1 MSDANLNLTQD
12 FPPVSYDA
20 WREVVEQALKGAD
33 FDKKLVTRLY
43 DGIALQ
49 PIYTKADFDAEGDPS
64 GFPGF
69 ASYQRGASAGGTAAQ
84 GWDIRQAF
92 SHPDVKQA
100 NKEILTDLERG
111 VTSVLLRL
119 DACGKAG
126 LDPDHDFG
134 PDLAGVDGLMVATA
148 DDLDSALA
156 GVMLD
161 ICPVALDAGAGA
173 VAAAALMAEV
183 WRKRGCTGEAAMGA
197 FNIDPLG
204 TLAATGQHPQ
214 GIDKALKDMA
224 GMAAWTA
231 KTHPNVTAVGVNTS
245 DVYNAGA
252 SDVLDL
258 GAAMATGVAYLRAM
272 TDAGLSIDEACRQ
285 IAFTLSVGTDQFL
298 SIAKLRAARMLWAR
312 VAEACGAS
320 ENARRMVLN
329 VDVSDRV
336 LTQRDP
342 WVNMLRVTVGV
353 FAAAA
358 GGADSI
364 TSPAFE
370 KPLGLPTGFGRRV
383 ARNTQIILAEESNLG
398 RIIDPAG
405 GSWYVETLTRQVAER
420 AWEEFQAIE
429 AMGGMTEALTS
440 GKLRAKIDAAW
451 AERRKAIAKRKD
463 ALTGVNEFPN
473 LTEKPVE
480 VQTPDIPT
488 LQKGAIAR
496 LKPYARSASGNTAE
510 ALVEAA
516 KTATLGALTQA
527 LGGEPTTA
535 QRLPIHRLAEDWEDL
550 RDASDMM
557 LLTEGRRPQVFLAN
571 MGRVAQHTARASY
584 ARNFFE
590 AGGIEALSNNGFA
603 EADAAARA
611 FAESGAKIAVLCGS
625 DDQYAEQAAAFVA
638 ALKQAGANRVY
649 MAGRPATDQKA
660 AYDAAGTDE
669 YIFVGCEALD
679 ILRSAHAYLGVPQ
692 S

>member
-1 MSDANLNLTQD
+1 MSEAHLNLTQD
-12 FPPVSYDA
+12 FPPVSYDT
-20 WREVVEQALKGAD
+20 WREGVEQALKGAD

-49 PIYTKADFDAEGDPS
+49 PIYTKADFDAAGDPS

-69 ASYQRGASAGGTAAQ
+69 PSYQRGATAGGTAAM

-100 NKEILTDLERG
+100 NKDILTDLERG
-111 VTSVLLRL
+111 ATSVLLRL

-126 LDPDHDFG
+126 LDPDHAFG
-134 PDLAGVDGLMVATA
+134 PDLAGVDGLMIATA
-148 DDLDSALA
+148 DDLDSTLA
-156 GVMLD
+156 GIMLD

-173 VAAAALMAEV
+173 IAAAALMAEV

-214 GIDKALKDMA
+214 GLDKALRDMA
-224 GMAAWTA
+224 AMAAWTA
-231 KTHPNVTAVGVNTS
+231 RTHPNVTAVGVNTS

-252 SDVLDL
+252 TDVLDL

-272 TDAGLSIDEACRQ
+272 VDAGMSVDDACRQ

-312 VAEACGAS
+312 VAEASGAS
-320 ENARRMVLN
+320 EDARRMHLT

-342 WVNMLRVTVGV
+342 WVNLLRVTVGV
-353 FAAAA
+353 FAGAV

-364 TSPAFE
+364 TAPAFE
-370 KPLGLPTGFGRRV
+370 SPLGLPTGFGRRI
-383 ARNTQIILAEESNLG
+383 ARNTQIILAEESHLG

-420 AWEEFQAIE
+420 AWAEFQAIE
-429 AMGGMTEALTS
+429 AAGGMAEALTS
-440 GKLRAKIDAAW
+440 GKLREMVDTAW
-451 AERRKAIAKRKD
+451 AGRRKAIAKRKD
-463 ALTGVNEFPN
+463 ALTGINEFPN
-473 LTEKPVE
+473 LAEKPVE
-480 VQTPDIPT
+480 VQTPDIPA
-488 LQKGAIAR
+488 LQKGAVAR
-496 LKPYARSASGNTAE
+496 LRTYARTASGDTPE
-510 ALVEAA
+510 ALAEAA

-535 QRLPIHRLAEDWEDL
+535 RRLPIHRLAEDWEAL

-557 LLTEGRRPQVFLAN
+557 LVTEGKRPTVFLAN
-571 MGRVAQHTARASY
+571 MGRVAQHTARATY

-590 AGGIEALSNNGFA
+590 AGGLEAISNNGFA
-603 EADAAARA
+603 DAAEAAKA
-611 FAESGAKIAVLCGS
+611 FTESGATIAVLCGS

-638 ALKQAGANRVY
+638 ALKAAGASRVY
-649 MAGRPATDQKA
+649 MAGRPGEQKA
-660 AYDAAGTDE
+660 AFDAAGTDE
-669 YIFVGCEALD
+669 YIFVGCDALD
-679 ILRSAHAYLGVPQ
+679 ILRHAHTHLGVPQ